1 MRADDFVTGD
11 SARGA
16 GQSSLVGTETTNA
29 VNTGLVGSAT
39 AIAKNMV
46 IGGTELGDV
55 DKMYQTGKSA
65 IKGSVGAA
73 RVGSDLV
80 KDTVDTA
87 KTTSKAFKAGLNG
100 EDIDLS
106 GTKSRSGS
114 NLAKGTKKAAKE
126 GFRAAKRAAI
136 KDSELEDVDNLYQ
149 EAKGLSKAAVS
160 STKGAVSNT
169 RKSWKMLKR
178 STARI
183 KALSRKRFTAGA
195 GNKFNQ
201 QMYRYMRSAAY
212 QSVSTGGGIINT
224 AKNVLSYAYW
234 SVRMA
239 ANGIGAI
246 LGALFGAIGVL
257 IIPVIIII
265 AVICTIS
272 GGSKGENASVGSLT
286 GDEATIAQYL
296 IDKGVDRTHIAAIM
310 GNMFQESGCHPTA
323 LNSSSGAYGICQWL
337 GGRKT
342 GLENLA
348 KEKGKDMS
356 DLSVQLDWFWEEFA
370 ESCSGWNK
378 AKYKVFCAQ
387 SDLKQC
393 VYLFRSQF
401 ERCGES
407 EADDANRLVQA
418 QRIYDALGTS
428 NGTNGIDGN
437 GQDLKKAT
445 RRQKDVVNAANTTKS
460 PGQGWCASW
469 VTNVFQSAG
478 IGYFVGHA
486 CDMCRAYC
494 TSTNVRDLKVGMIIA
509 DVSHPGTGDAG
520 RLYGHVGI
528 YIGDNKV
535 ISNEGAITIKS
546 LQEFV
551 GFMERVLDVNGDG
564 SAASIYLNKRKRNK
578 SMRDIWFL
586 ITVHK
591 GNRENPCN
599 PNRYFLCRFHRCQ
612 FLYVYDESSGT
623 ARTTGEKK
631 GKRKTDQKQL
641 SKTEKRPTENHR

>member
-1 MRADDFVTGD
+1 MQGNTTEIDERNLLRLDALLSHGYGLSPQLVMRSKGLSIEAKALYGYLSSF
-11 SARGA
+11 AGA
-16 GQSSLVGTETTNA
+16 GDTAFPSTSRILEELDISKNRFYKIRKELVSWGFISIETTATSAGLRTVYTLPQNPIAIKTEIDEIANRRNEIKSSLVANLHNEDMVSHKGDSESEC
-29 VNTGLVGSAT
+29 LQQSAGNEPCRQSE
-39 AIAKNMV
+39 AKAQN
-46 IGGTELGDV
+46 
-55 DKMYQTGKSA
+55 
-65 IKGSVGAA
+65 
-73 RVGSDLV
+73 R
-80 KDTVDTA
+80 
-87 KTTSKAFKAGLNG
+87 
-100 EDIDLS
+100 
-106 GTKSRSGS
+106 GS
-114 NLAKGTKKAAKE
+114 NLKPCLQSEDE
-126 GFRAAKRAAI
+126 G
-136 KDSELEDVDNLYQ
+136 
-149 EAKGLSKAAVS
+149 
-160 STKGAVSNT
+160 
-169 RKSWKMLKR
+169 
-178 STARI
+178 
-183 KALSRKRFTAGA
+183 
-195 GNKFNQ
+195 
-201 QMYRYMRSAAY
+201 
-212 QSVSTGGGIINT
+212 
-224 AKNVLSYAYW
+224 YAYW

-272 GGSKGENASVGSLT
+272 GGSKSENASVGSLT

-407 EADDANRLVQA
+407 EAADANRLAQA

-460 PGQGWCASW
+460 PGQGWCAAW

-478 IGYFVGHA
+478 IGYFGGNA

-509 DVSHPGTGDAG
+509 DVSHPGTGEAG

-551 GFMERVLDVNGDG
+551 GFYG
-564 SAASIYLNKRKRNK
+564 
-578 SMRDIWFL
+578 
-586 ITVHK
+586 K
-591 GNRENPCN
+591 G
-599 PNRYFLCRFHRCQ
+599 
-612 FLYVYDESSGT
+612 
-623 ARTTGEKK
+623 TGCKW
-631 GKRKTDQKQL
+631 GWLGGVDL
-641 SKTEKRPTENHR
+641 SK

>member
-16 GQSSLVGTETTNA
+16 GQSSLVGTESTNA
-29 VNTGLVGSAT
+29 VNTGLVGSAA
-39 AIAKNMV
+39 AIAKKMV

-55 DKMYQTGKSA
+55 DKMYQAGKSA
-65 IKGSVGAA
+65 VKGSVNAA
-73 RVGSDLV
+73 RAGSDLV

-87 KTTSKAFKAGLNG
+87 KTTAKAFKAGLNG
-100 EDIDLS
+100 ENIDLS
-106 GTKSRSGS
+106 GTKSRSGK
-114 NLAKGTKKAAKE
+114 NLAKGAKKVAKD

-149 EAKGLSKAAVS
+149 EAKGLSKATVS
-160 STKGAVSNT
+160 SAKGAVSNT

-201 QMYRYMRSAAY
+201 QMYKYMRSAAY
-212 QSVSTGGGIINT
+212 RSVSTSSGIVST
-224 AKNVLSYAYW
+224 VKNAMSVIYWDIRLALS
-234 SVRMA
+234 S
-239 ANGIGAI
+239 ISS
-246 LGALFGAIGVL
+246 AIGLFLGFLGILPLLLVVFVPIFFL
-257 IIPVIIII
+257 IFG
-265 AVICTIS
+265 TIS
-272 GGSKGENASVGSLT
+272 GTKATTVGSLT

-310 GNMFQESGCHPTA
+310 GNMFQESGCRPTA
-323 LNSSSGAYGICQWL
+323 INPSSGAYGICQWL

-348 KEKGKDMS
+348 KQKGKDMS
-356 DLSVQLDWFWEEFA
+356 DLSVQLDWFWDEFA

-407 EADDANRLVQA
+407 EAADANRLAQA

-445 RRQKDVVNAANTTKS
+445 RRQKDVVNAANTTTS
-460 PGQGWCASW
+460 PGQGWCAAW
-469 VTNVFQSAG
+469 VTNVFQNAG
-478 IGYFVGHA
+478 IGYFGGNA

-535 ISNEGAITIKS
+535 ISNEGPITIKS

-551 GFMERVLDVNGDG
+551 GFYG
-564 SAASIYLNKRKRNK
+564 
-578 SMRDIWFL
+578 
-586 ITVHK
+586 K
-591 GNRENPCN
+591 G
-599 PNRYFLCRFHRCQ
+599 
-612 FLYVYDESSGT
+612 
-623 ARTTGEKK
+623 TGCKW
-631 GKRKTDQKQL
+631 GWLGGVDL
-641 SKTEKRPTENHR
+641 SK

>member
-16 GQSSLVGTETTNA
+16 GQSSLVGTESTNA
-29 VNTGLVGSAT
+29 VNTGLVGSAA
-39 AIAKNMV
+39 AIAKKMV

-55 DKMYQTGKSA
+55 DKMYQAGKSA
-65 IKGSVGAA
+65 VKGSVNAA
-73 RVGSDLV
+73 RAGSDLV

-87 KTTSKAFKAGLNG
+87 KTTAKAFKAGLNG

-106 GTKSRSGS
+106 GTKSRSGK
-114 NLAKGTKKAAKE
+114 NLAKGVKKAAKD

-149 EAKGLSKAAVS
+149 EAKGLSKATVS
-160 STKGAVSNT
+160 SAKGAVSNT

-201 QMYRYMRSAAY
+201 QMYKYMRSAAY
-212 QSVSTGGGIINT
+212 RSVSTSSGIVST
-224 AKNVLSYAYW
+224 VKNAMSVIYWDIRLALS
-234 SVRMA
+234 S
-239 ANGIGAI
+239 ISS
-246 LGALFGAIGVL
+246 AIGLFLGFLGILPLLLVVFVPIFFL
-257 IIPVIIII
+257 IFG
-265 AVICTIS
+265 TIS
-272 GGSKGENASVGSLT
+272 GTKATTVGSLT

-310 GNMFQESGCHPTA
+310 GNMFQESGCRPTA
-323 LNSSSGAYGICQWL
+323 INPSSGAYGICQWL

-348 KEKGKDMS
+348 KQKGKDMS
-356 DLSVQLDWFWEEFA
+356 DLSVQLDWFWDEFA

-407 EADDANRLVQA
+407 EAADANRLAQA

-445 RRQKDVVNAANTTKS
+445 RRQKDVVNAANTTTS
-460 PGQGWCASW
+460 PGQGWCAAW
-469 VTNVFQSAG
+469 VTNVFQNAG
-478 IGYFVGHA
+478 IGYFGGNA

-535 ISNEGAITIKS
+535 ISNEGPITIKS

-551 GFMERVLDVNGDG
+551 GFYG
-564 SAASIYLNKRKRNK
+564 
-578 SMRDIWFL
+578 
-586 ITVHK
+586 K
-591 GNRENPCN
+591 G
-599 PNRYFLCRFHRCQ
+599 
-612 FLYVYDESSGT
+612 
-623 ARTTGEKK
+623 TGCKW
-631 GKRKTDQKQL
+631 GWLGGVDL
-641 SKTEKRPTENHR
+641 SK

>member
-39 AIAKNMV
+39 AIDKNMV

-87 KTTSKAFKAGLNG
+87 KTTAKAFKAGLNG

-407 EADDANRLVQA
+407 EAADANRLAQA

-460 PGQGWCASW
+460 QDRMVCCL
-469 VTNVFQSAG
+469 
-478 IGYFVGHA
+478 GHERLPERRYRLLWGNA

-509 DVSHPGTGDAG
+509 DVSHPGTGEAG

-546 LQEFV
+546 FKNLSV
-551 GFMERVLDVNGDG
+551 FMERVLDVNGDG
-564 SAASIYLNKRKRNK
+564 SAASIYLNKRKGIKACETSGFN
-578 SMRDIWFL
+578 
-586 ITVHK
+586 
-591 GNRENPCN
+591 NRP
-599 PNRYFLCRFHRCQ
+599 
-612 FLYVYDESSGT
+612 
-623 ARTTGEKK
+623 
-631 GKRKTDQKQL
+631 
-641 SKTEKRPTENHR
+641 

>member
-16 GQSSLVGTETTNA
+16 GQSSLVGTGTTNA

-87 KTTSKAFKAGLNG
+87 KTTAKAFKAGLNG

-183 KALSRKRFTAGA
+183 KAISRTRFTAGA

-239 ANGIGAI
+239 SNGIGAI

-323 LNSSSGAYGICQWL
+323 LNSSSTDI
-337 GGRKT
+337 
-342 GLENLA
+342 
-348 KEKGKDMS
+348 
-356 DLSVQLDWFWEEFA
+356 
-370 ESCSGWNK
+370 SCFRISSQ
-378 AKYKVFCAQ
+378 KY
-387 SDLKQC
+387 S
-393 VYLFRSQF
+393 
-401 ERCGES
+401 
-407 EADDANRLVQA
+407 
-418 QRIYDALGTS
+418 
-428 NGTNGIDGN
+428 
-437 GQDLKKAT
+437 
-445 RRQKDVVNAANTTKS
+445 
-460 PGQGWCASW
+460 
-469 VTNVFQSAG
+469 
-478 IGYFVGHA
+478 
-486 CDMCRAYC
+486 
-494 TSTNVRDLKVGMIIA
+494 
-509 DVSHPGTGDAG
+509 
-520 RLYGHVGI
+520 
-528 YIGDNKV
+528 
-535 ISNEGAITIKS
+535 
-546 LQEFV
+546 
-551 GFMERVLDVNGDG
+551 
-564 SAASIYLNKRKRNK
+564 
-578 SMRDIWFL
+578 
-586 ITVHK
+586 
-591 GNRENPCN
+591 
-599 PNRYFLCRFHRCQ
+599 
-612 FLYVYDESSGT
+612 
-623 ARTTGEKK
+623 
-631 GKRKTDQKQL
+631 
-641 SKTEKRPTENHR
+641 

>member
-16 GQSSLVGTETTNA
+16 GQSSLVGTGTTNA

-87 KTTSKAFKAGLNG
+87 KTTAKAFKAGLNG

-160 STKGAVSNT
+160 STKGTVSNT

-224 AKNVLSYAYW
+224 AKNVLSYAY
-234 SVRMA
+234 SD
-239 ANGIGAI
+239 
-246 LGALFGAIGVL
+246 
-257 IIPVIIII
+257 
-265 AVICTIS
+265 TKKEQTQTQKKETS
-272 GGSKGENASVGSLT
+272 TENAKKKKSAEKSAISVMVTADG
-286 GDEATIAQYL
+286 
-296 IDKGVDRTHIAAIM
+296 AA
-310 GNMFQESGCHPTA
+310 EDSKA
-323 LNSSSGAYGICQWL
+323 SVSVS
-337 GGRKT
+337 
-342 GLENLA
+342 
-348 KEKGKDMS
+348 EKGK
-356 DLSVQLDWFWEEFA
+356 
-370 ESCSGWNK
+370 
-378 AKYKVFCAQ
+378 
-387 SDLKQC
+387 
-393 VYLFRSQF
+393 
-401 ERCGES
+401 
-407 EADDANRLVQA
+407 
-418 QRIYDALGTS
+418 
-428 NGTNGIDGN
+428 NGKI
-437 GQDLKKAT
+437 
-445 RRQKDVVNAANTTKS
+445 
-460 PGQGWCASW
+460 
-469 VTNVFQSAG
+469 
-478 IGYFVGHA
+478 
-486 CDMCRAYC
+486 
-494 TSTNVRDLKVGMIIA
+494 
-509 DVSHPGTGDAG
+509 
-520 RLYGHVGI
+520 
-528 YIGDNKV
+528 
-535 ISNEGAITIKS
+535 
-546 LQEFV
+546 
-551 GFMERVLDVNGDG
+551 VL
-564 SAASIYLNKRKRNK
+564 I
-578 SMRDIWFL
+578 
-586 ITVHK
+586 
-591 GNRENPCN
+591 
-599 PNRYFLCRFHRCQ
+599 
-612 FLYVYDESSGT
+612 
-623 ARTTGEKK
+623 
-631 GKRKTDQKQL
+631 
-641 SKTEKRPTENHR
+641 

>member
-16 GQSSLVGTETTNA
+16 EQSSLVGTETTNA

-87 KTTSKAFKAGLNG
+87 KTTAKAFKAGLNG

-407 EADDANRLVQA
+407 EAADANRLAQA

-445 RRQKDVVNAANTTKS
+445 CYMRAMQLYVMAAFSPLPFALLGFDETKNYGVS
-460 PGQGWCASW
+460 FCKNFLATCLAGVIILFAMGLFPNLLSGFSGGEISGFKGDMWSSVCAS
-469 VTNVFQSAG
+469 VALMLIV
-478 IGYFVGHA
+478 
-486 CDMCRAYC
+486 
-494 TSTNVRDLKVGMIIA
+494 
-509 DVSHPGTGDAG
+509 
-520 RLYGHVGI
+520 
-528 YIGDNKV
+528 
-535 ISNEGAITIKS
+535 IKS
-546 LQEFV
+546 
-551 GFMERVLDVNGDG
+551 GTIARDVFGG
-564 SAASIYLNKRKRNK
+564 
-578 SMRDIWFL
+578 
-586 ITVHK
+586 
-591 GNRENPCN
+591 
-599 PNRYFLCRFHRCQ
+599 
-612 FLYVYDESSGT
+612 
-623 ARTTGEKK
+623 
-631 GKRKTDQKQL
+631 
-641 SKTEKRPTENHR
+641 

>member
-16 GQSSLVGTETTNA
+16 GQSSLVGTESTNA
-29 VNTGLVGSAT
+29 VNTGLVGSAA

-55 DKMYQTGKSA
+55 DKMYQAGKSA
-65 IKGSVGAA
+65 VKGSVNAA
-73 RVGSDLV
+73 RAGSDLV

-87 KTTSKAFKAGLNG
+87 KTTAKAFKAGLNG

-106 GTKSRSGS
+106 GTKSRSGK
-114 NLAKGTKKAAKE
+114 NLAKGAKKDAKD

-149 EAKGLSKAAVS
+149 EAKGLSKATVS
-160 STKGAVSNT
+160 SAKGAVSNT

-201 QMYRYMRSAAY
+201 QMYKYMRSAAY
-212 QSVSTGGGIINT
+212 RSVSTSSGIVST
-224 AKNVLSYAYW
+224 VKNAMSVIYWDIRLALS
-234 SVRMA
+234 S
-239 ANGIGAI
+239 ISS
-246 LGALFGAIGVL
+246 AIGLFLGFLGILPLLLVVFVPIFFL
-257 IIPVIIII
+257 IFG
-265 AVICTIS
+265 TIS
-272 GGSKGENASVGSLT
+272 GTKATTVGSLT

-310 GNMFQESGCHPTA
+310 GNMFQESGCRPTA
-323 LNSSSGAYGICQWL
+323 INPSSGAYGICQWL

-348 KEKGKDMS
+348 KQKGKDMS
-356 DLSVQLDWFWEEFA
+356 DLSVQLDWFWDEFA

-407 EADDANRLVQA
+407 EAADANRLAQA

-445 RRQKDVVNAANTTKS
+445 RRQKDVVNAANTTTS
-460 PGQGWCASW
+460 PGQGWCAAW
-469 VTNVFQSAG
+469 VTNVFQNAG
-478 IGYFVGHA
+478 IGYFGGNA

-535 ISNEGAITIKS
+535 ISNEGPITIKS

-551 GFMERVLDVNGDG
+551 GFYG
-564 SAASIYLNKRKRNK
+564 
-578 SMRDIWFL
+578 
-586 ITVHK
+586 K
-591 GNRENPCN
+591 G
-599 PNRYFLCRFHRCQ
+599 
-612 FLYVYDESSGT
+612 
-623 ARTTGEKK
+623 TGCKW
-631 GKRKTDQKQL
+631 GWLGGVDL
-641 SKTEKRPTENHR
+641 SK

>member
-16 GQSSLVGTETTNA
+16 GQSSLVGTESTNA
-29 VNTGLVGSAT
+29 VNTGLVGSAA

-55 DKMYQTGKSA
+55 DKMYQAGKSA
-65 IKGSVGAA
+65 VKGSVNAA
-73 RVGSDLV
+73 RAGSDLA

-87 KTTSKAFKAGLNG
+87 KTTAKAFKAGLNG
-100 EDIDLS
+100 ENIDLS
-106 GTKSRSGS
+106 GTKSRSGK
-114 NLAKGTKKAAKE
+114 NLAKGAKKAAKD

-149 EAKGLSKAAVS
+149 EAKGLSKATVS
-160 STKGAVSNT
+160 SAKGAVSNT

-201 QMYRYMRSAAY
+201 QMYKYMRSAAY
-212 QSVSTGGGIINT
+212 RSVSTSSGIVST
-224 AKNVLSYAYW
+224 VKNAMSVIYWDIRLALS
-234 SVRMA
+234 S
-239 ANGIGAI
+239 ISS
-246 LGALFGAIGVL
+246 AIGLFLGFLGILPLLLVVFVPIFFL
-257 IIPVIIII
+257 IFG
-265 AVICTIS
+265 TIS
-272 GGSKGENASVGSLT
+272 GTKATTVGSLT

-310 GNMFQESGCHPTA
+310 GNMFQESGCRPTA
-323 LNSSSGAYGICQWL
+323 INPSSGAYGICQWL

-348 KEKGKDMS
+348 KQKGKDMS
-356 DLSVQLDWFWEEFA
+356 DLSVQLDWFWDEFA

-407 EADDANRLVQA
+407 EAADANRLAQA

-445 RRQKDVVNAANTTKS
+445 RRQKDVVNAANTTTS
-460 PGQGWCASW
+460 PGQGWCAAW
-469 VTNVFQSAG
+469 VTNVFQNAG
-478 IGYFVGHA
+478 IGYFGGNA

-535 ISNEGAITIKS
+535 ISNEGPITIKS

-551 GFMERVLDVNGDG
+551 GFYG
-564 SAASIYLNKRKRNK
+564 
-578 SMRDIWFL
+578 
-586 ITVHK
+586 K
-591 GNRENPCN
+591 G
-599 PNRYFLCRFHRCQ
+599 
-612 FLYVYDESSGT
+612 
-623 ARTTGEKK
+623 TGCKW
-631 GKRKTDQKQL
+631 GWLGGVDL
-641 SKTEKRPTENHR
+641 SK

>member
-1 MRADDFVTGD
+1 MADLGEEAFSSQMKVVATFLRLLEELMRNKQQDLRYGTKTQRRGILGRMKDFVGGIFKKVYDGTFGRLSRNGKD
-11 SARGA
+11 Y
-16 GQSSLVGTETTNA
+16 GQLDLNDPAVASSLVGTETTNA

-87 KTTSKAFKAGLNG
+87 KTTAKAFKAGLNG

-310 GNMFQESGCHPTA
+310 GNMFQFIFDFIDAP
-323 LNSSSGAYGICQWL
+323 I
-337 GGRKT
+337 
-342 GLENLA
+342 
-348 KEKGKDMS
+348 
-356 DLSVQLDWFWEEFA
+356 DLSYVRQVHQLVSNNLVPD
-370 ESCSGWNK
+370 SGQLRYFDVYIGGTSWQPEIPDFDTAK
-378 AKYKVFCAQ
+378 AAIEKIANMEPGRERA
-387 SDLKQC
+387 LKMFG
-393 VYLFRSQF
+393 YLCRSQLF
-401 ERCGES
+401 S
-407 EADDANRLVQA
+407 
-418 QRIYDALGTS
+418 
-428 NGTNGIDGN
+428 DGN
-437 GQDLKKAT
+437 KRTAQLI
-445 RRQKDVVNAANTTKS
+445 ANKMLIADGCGILAIPKEQINNFETLLLDFYETNKPDKFFSFLTKEAIYGLDRTVPS
-460 PGQGWCASW
+460 SQ
-469 VTNVFQSAG
+469 N
-478 IGYFVGHA
+478 
-486 CDMCRAYC
+486 
-494 TSTNVRDLKVGMIIA
+494 LKVKCKAATLGSNA
-509 DVSHPGTGDAG
+509 LKTRSNT
-520 RLYGHVGI
+520 VGI
-528 YIGDNKV
+528 
-535 ISNEGAITIKS
+535 
-546 LQEFV
+546 
-551 GFMERVLDVNGDG
+551 
-564 SAASIYLNKRKRNK
+564 
-578 SMRDIWFL
+578 
-586 ITVHK
+586 
-591 GNRENPCN
+591 
-599 PNRYFLCRFHRCQ
+599 
-612 FLYVYDESSGT
+612 
-623 ARTTGEKK
+623 
-631 GKRKTDQKQL
+631 
-641 SKTEKRPTENHR
+641 SKTQNADRTAHTEHIE

>member
-1 MRADDFVTGD
+1 MASNKSKTPGPIQVVVVLMLSVLAFYFGNRFGQVFDFNTMEITD
-11 SARGA
+11 GA
-16 GQSSLVGTETTNA
+16 LAT
-29 VNTGLVGSAT
+29 VNSIVAAPAAISTASVPMLYAIGLAITVLIVWLYTFMYAGNYRYGEEAGSAKWGT
-39 AIAKNMV
+39 LKEGVAFKDQTDPSNNLLFTKNYGLALKKPKFDLEHDRNLNVMV
-46 IGGTELGDV
+46 IGG
-55 DKMYQTGKSA
+55 
-65 IKGSVGAA
+65 
-73 RVGSDLV
+73 
-80 KDTVDTA
+80 
-87 KTTSKAFKAGLNG
+87 
-100 EDIDLS
+100 
-106 GTKSRSGS
+106 SGS
-114 NLAKGTKKAAKE
+114 GKTRNYVKPNL
-126 GFRAAKRAAI
+126 
-136 KDSELEDVDNLYQ
+136 
-149 EAKGLSKAAVS
+149 
-160 STKGAVSNT
+160 
-169 RKSWKMLKR
+169 
-178 STARI
+178 
-183 KALSRKRFTAGA
+183 
-195 GNKFNQ
+195 
-201 QMYRYMRSAAY
+201 
-212 QSVSTGGGIINT
+212 
-224 AKNVLSYAYW
+224 
-234 SVRMA
+234 
-239 ANGIGAI
+239 
-246 LGALFGAIGVL
+246 
-257 IIPVIIII
+257 
-265 AVICTIS
+265 
-272 GGSKGENASVGSLT
+272 
-286 GDEATIAQYL
+286 
-296 IDKGVDRTHIAAIM
+296 M

-407 EADDANRLVQA
+407 EAADANRLAQA

-460 PGQGWCASW
+460 PGQGWCAAW

-478 IGYFVGHA
+478 IGYFGGNA

-509 DVSHPGTGDAG
+509 DVSHPGTGEAG

-551 GFMERVLDVNGDG
+551 GFYG
-564 SAASIYLNKRKRNK
+564 
-578 SMRDIWFL
+578 
-586 ITVHK
+586 K
-591 GNRENPCN
+591 G
-599 PNRYFLCRFHRCQ
+599 
-612 FLYVYDESSGT
+612 
-623 ARTTGEKK
+623 TGCKW
-631 GKRKTDQKQL
+631 GWLGGVDL
-641 SKTEKRPTENHR
+641 SK

>member
-16 GQSSLVGTETTNA
+16 GQSSLVGTESTNA
-29 VNTGLVGSAT
+29 VNTGLVGSAA

-55 DKMYQTGKSA
+55 DKMYQAGKSA
-65 IKGSVGAA
+65 VKGSVNAA
-73 RVGSDLV
+73 RAGSDLV
-80 KDTVDTA
+80 KDTADTA
-87 KTTSKAFKAGLNG
+87 KTTAKAFKAGLNG

-106 GTKSRSGS
+106 GTKSRSGK
-114 NLAKGTKKAAKE
+114 NLAKGAKKAAKD

-149 EAKGLSKAAVS
+149 EAKGLSKATVS
-160 STKGAVSNT
+160 SAKGAVSNT

-201 QMYRYMRSAAY
+201 QMYKYMRSAAY
-212 QSVSTGGGIINT
+212 RSVSTSSGIVST
-224 AKNVLSYAYW
+224 VKNAMSVIYWDIRLALS
-234 SVRMA
+234 
-239 ANGIGAI
+239 GISS
-246 LGALFGAIGVL
+246 AIGLFLGFLGILPLLLVVFVPIFFL
-257 IIPVIIII
+257 IFG
-265 AVICTIS
+265 TIS
-272 GGSKGENASVGSLT
+272 GTKATTVGSLT

-310 GNMFQESGCHPTA
+310 GNMFQESGCRPTA
-323 LNSSSGAYGICQWL
+323 INPSSGAYGICQWL

-348 KEKGKDMS
+348 KQKGKDMS
-356 DLSVQLDWFWEEFA
+356 DLSVQLDWFWDEFA

-407 EADDANRLVQA
+407 EAADANRLAQA

-445 RRQKDVVNAANTTKS
+445 RRQKDVVNAANTTTS
-460 PGQGWCASW
+460 PGQGWCAAW
-469 VTNVFQSAG
+469 VTNVFQNAG
-478 IGYFVGHA
+478 IGYFGGNA

-535 ISNEGAITIKS
+535 ISNEGPITIKS

-551 GFMERVLDVNGDG
+551 GFYG
-564 SAASIYLNKRKRNK
+564 
-578 SMRDIWFL
+578 
-586 ITVHK
+586 K
-591 GNRENPCN
+591 G
-599 PNRYFLCRFHRCQ
+599 
-612 FLYVYDESSGT
+612 
-623 ARTTGEKK
+623 TGCKW
-631 GKRKTDQKQL
+631 GWLGGVDL
-641 SKTEKRPTENHR
+641 SK

>member
-16 GQSSLVGTETTNA
+16 GQSSLVGTESTNA
-29 VNTGLVGSAT
+29 VNTGLVGSAA

-55 DKMYQTGKSA
+55 DKMYQAGKSA
-65 IKGSVGAA
+65 VKGSVNAA
-73 RVGSDLV
+73 RAGSDLV

-87 KTTSKAFKAGLNG
+87 KTTAKAFKAGLNG

-106 GTKSRSGS
+106 GTKPRSGK
-114 NLAKGTKKAAKE
+114 NLAKGAKKAAKD

-149 EAKGLSKAAVS
+149 EAKGLSKATVS
-160 STKGAVSNT
+160 SAKGAVSNT

-201 QMYRYMRSAAY
+201 QMYKYMRSAAY
-212 QSVSTGGGIINT
+212 RSVSTSSGIVST
-224 AKNVLSYAYW
+224 VKNAMSVIYWDIRLALS
-234 SVRMA
+234 S
-239 ANGIGAI
+239 ISS
-246 LGALFGAIGVL
+246 AIGLFLGFLGILPLLLVVFVPIFFL
-257 IIPVIIII
+257 IFG
-265 AVICTIS
+265 TIS
-272 GGSKGENASVGSLT
+272 GTKATTVGSLT

-310 GNMFQESGCHPTA
+310 GNMFQESGCRPTA
-323 LNSSSGAYGICQWL
+323 INPSSGAYGICQWL

-348 KEKGKDMS
+348 KQKGKDMS
-356 DLSVQLDWFWEEFA
+356 DLSVQLDWFWDEFA

-407 EADDANRLVQA
+407 EAADANRLAQA

-445 RRQKDVVNAANTTKS
+445 RRQKDVVNAANTTTS
-460 PGQGWCASW
+460 PGQGWCAAW
-469 VTNVFQSAG
+469 VTNVFQNAG
-478 IGYFVGHA
+478 IGYFGGNA

-528 YIGDNKV
+528 YIGDNNV
-535 ISNEGAITIKS
+535 ISNEGPITIKS

-551 GFMERVLDVNGDG
+551 GFYG
-564 SAASIYLNKRKRNK
+564 
-578 SMRDIWFL
+578 
-586 ITVHK
+586 K
-591 GNRENPCN
+591 G
-599 PNRYFLCRFHRCQ
+599 
-612 FLYVYDESSGT
+612 
-623 ARTTGEKK
+623 TGCKW
-631 GKRKTDQKQL
+631 GWLGGVDL
-641 SKTEKRPTENHR
+641 SK

>member
-87 KTTSKAFKAGLNG
+87 KTTAKAFKAGLNG

-348 KEKGKDMS
+348 KKKGKDMS

-407 EADDANRLVQA
+407 EAADANRLAQA

-460 PGQGWCASW
+460 PGQGWCAAW

-478 IGYFVGHA
+478 IGYFGGNA

-494 TSTNVRDLKVGMIIA
+494 TSTNVRDLKSSLTCHILEQAMRVVFMGMSESISAIIRSSA
-509 DVSHPGTGDAG
+509 TRGLLPSRAFKNLSV
-520 RLYGHVGI
+520 
-528 YIGDNKV
+528 
-535 ISNEGAITIKS
+535 
-546 LQEFV
+546 
-551 GFMERVLDVNGDG
+551 FMERVLDVNGDG
-564 SAASIYLNKRKRNK
+564 SAASIYLNKRKGIK
-578 SMRDIWFL
+578 
-586 ITVHK
+586 
-591 GNRENPCN
+591 
-599 PNRYFLCRFHRCQ
+599 
-612 FLYVYDESSGT
+612 
-623 ARTTGEKK
+623 A
-631 GKRKTDQKQL
+631 
-641 SKTEKRPTENHR
+641 TEKPPHCCGGFSVLVTIV

>member
-1 MRADDFVTGD
+1 M
-11 SARGA
+11 
-16 GQSSLVGTETTNA
+16 
-29 VNTGLVGSAT
+29 
-39 AIAKNMV
+39 
-46 IGGTELGDV
+46 
-55 DKMYQTGKSA
+55 
-65 IKGSVGAA
+65 
-73 RVGSDLV
+73 
-80 KDTVDTA
+80 
-87 KTTSKAFKAGLNG
+87 
-100 EDIDLS
+100 
-106 GTKSRSGS
+106 
-114 NLAKGTKKAAKE
+114 
-126 GFRAAKRAAI
+126 
-136 KDSELEDVDNLYQ
+136 DNLYQ

-348 KEKGKDMS
+348 KKKGKDMS

-407 EADDANRLVQA
+407 EAADANRLAQA

-460 PGQGWCASW
+460 PGQGWCAAW

-478 IGYFVGHA
+478 IGYFGGNA

-551 GFMERVLDVNGDG
+551 GFYG
-564 SAASIYLNKRKRNK
+564 
-578 SMRDIWFL
+578 
-586 ITVHK
+586 K
-591 GNRENPCN
+591 G
-599 PNRYFLCRFHRCQ
+599 
-612 FLYVYDESSGT
+612 
-623 ARTTGEKK
+623 TGCKW
-631 GKRKTDQKQL
+631 GWLGGVDL
-641 SKTEKRPTENHR
+641 SK

>member
-87 KTTSKAFKAGLNG
+87 KTTAKAFKAGLNG

-310 GNMFQESGCHPTA
+310 GNMFQESPYCFEQFIRGLWNLPVAWWTKDW
-323 LNSSSGAYGICQWL
+323 SGKPCQ
-337 GGRKT
+337 
-342 GLENLA
+342 
-348 KEKGKDMS
+348 EKRQRY
-356 DLSVQLDWFWEEFA
+356 VRP
-370 ESCSGWNK
+370 
-378 AKYKVFCAQ
+378 
-387 SDLKQC
+387 
-393 VYLFRSQF
+393 FRS
-401 ERCGES
+401 
-407 EADDANRLVQA
+407 
-418 QRIYDALGTS
+418 T
-428 NGTNGIDGN
+428 
-437 GQDLKKAT
+437 
-445 RRQKDVVNAANTTKS
+445 
-460 PGQGWCASW
+460 
-469 VTNVFQSAG
+469 
-478 IGYFVGHA
+478 
-486 CDMCRAYC
+486 
-494 TSTNVRDLKVGMIIA
+494 
-509 DVSHPGTGDAG
+509 
-520 RLYGHVGI
+520 
-528 YIGDNKV
+528 
-535 ISNEGAITIKS
+535 
-546 LQEFV
+546 
-551 GFMERVLDVNGDG
+551 
-564 SAASIYLNKRKRNK
+564 
-578 SMRDIWFL
+578 
-586 ITVHK
+586 
-591 GNRENPCN
+591 
-599 PNRYFLCRFHRCQ
+599 
-612 FLYVYDESSGT
+612 
-623 ARTTGEKK
+623 
-631 GKRKTDQKQL
+631 
-641 SKTEKRPTENHR
+641 

>member
-16 GQSSLVGTETTNA
+16 GQSSLVGTESTNA
-29 VNTGLVGSAT
+29 VNTGLVGSAA

-55 DKMYQTGKSA
+55 DKMYQAGKSA
-65 IKGSVGAA
+65 VKGSVNAA
-73 RVGSDLV
+73 RAGSDLV

-87 KTTSKAFKAGLNG
+87 KTTAKAFKAGLNG

-106 GTKSRSGS
+106 GTKSRSGK
-114 NLAKGTKKAAKE
+114 NLAKGAKKVAKD
-126 GFRAAKRAAI
+126 GFLAAKRAAI

-149 EAKGLSKAAVS
+149 EAKGLSKATVS
-160 STKGAVSNT
+160 SAKGAVSNT

-201 QMYRYMRSAAY
+201 QMYKYMRSAAY
-212 QSVSTGGGIINT
+212 RSVSTSSGIVST
-224 AKNVLSYAYW
+224 VKNAMSVIYWDIRLALS
-234 SVRMA
+234 S
-239 ANGIGAI
+239 ISS
-246 LGALFGAIGVL
+246 AIGLFLGFLGILPLLLVVFVPIFFL
-257 IIPVIIII
+257 IFG
-265 AVICTIS
+265 TIS
-272 GGSKGENASVGSLT
+272 GTKATTVGSLT

-310 GNMFQESGCHPTA
+310 GNMFQESGCRPTA
-323 LNSSSGAYGICQWL
+323 INPSSGAYGICQWL

-348 KEKGKDMS
+348 KQKGKDMS
-356 DLSVQLDWFWEEFA
+356 DLSVQLDWFWDEFA

-407 EADDANRLVQA
+407 EAADANRLAQA

-445 RRQKDVVNAANTTKS
+445 RRQKDVVNAANTTTS
-460 PGQGWCASW
+460 PGQGWCAAW
-469 VTNVFQSAG
+469 VTNVFLNAG
-478 IGYFVGHA
+478 IGYFGGNA

-535 ISNEGAITIKS
+535 ISNEGPITIKS

-551 GFMERVLDVNGDG
+551 GFYG
-564 SAASIYLNKRKRNK
+564 
-578 SMRDIWFL
+578 
-586 ITVHK
+586 K
-591 GNRENPCN
+591 G
-599 PNRYFLCRFHRCQ
+599 
-612 FLYVYDESSGT
+612 
-623 ARTTGEKK
+623 TGCKW
-631 GKRKTDQKQL
+631 GWLGGVDL
-641 SKTEKRPTENHR
+641 SK

>member
-16 GQSSLVGTETTNA
+16 GQSSLVGTESTNA
-29 VNTGLVGSAT
+29 VNTGLVGSAA

-55 DKMYQTGKSA
+55 DKMYQAGKSA
-65 IKGSVGAA
+65 VKGSVNAA
-73 RVGSDLV
+73 RAGSDLV

-87 KTTSKAFKAGLNG
+87 KTTAKAFKAGLNG

-106 GTKSRSGS
+106 GTKSRSGK
-114 NLAKGTKKAAKE
+114 NLAKGAKKATKD

-149 EAKGLSKAAVS
+149 EAKGLSKATVS
-160 STKGAVSNT
+160 SAKGAVSNT

-201 QMYRYMRSAAY
+201 QMYKYMRSAAY
-212 QSVSTGGGIINT
+212 RSVSTSSGIVST
-224 AKNVLSYAYW
+224 VKNAMSVIYWDIRLALS
-234 SVRMA
+234 S
-239 ANGIGAI
+239 ISS
-246 LGALFGAIGVL
+246 AIGLFLGFLGILPLLLVVFVPIFFL
-257 IIPVIIII
+257 IFG
-265 AVICTIS
+265 TIS
-272 GGSKGENASVGSLT
+272 GTKATTVGSLT

-310 GNMFQESGCHPTA
+310 GNMFQESGCRPTA
-323 LNSSSGAYGICQWL
+323 INPSSGAYGICQWL

-348 KEKGKDMS
+348 KQKGKDMS
-356 DLSVQLDWFWEEFA
+356 DLSVQLDWFWDEFA

-407 EADDANRLVQA
+407 EAADANRLAQA

-445 RRQKDVVNAANTTKS
+445 RKQKDVVNAANTTTS
-460 PGQGWCASW
+460 PGQGWCAAW
-469 VTNVFQSAG
+469 VTNVFQNAG
-478 IGYFVGHA
+478 IGYFGGNA

-535 ISNEGAITIKS
+535 ISNEGPITIKS

-551 GFMERVLDVNGDG
+551 GFYG
-564 SAASIYLNKRKRNK
+564 
-578 SMRDIWFL
+578 
-586 ITVHK
+586 K
-591 GNRENPCN
+591 G
-599 PNRYFLCRFHRCQ
+599 
-612 FLYVYDESSGT
+612 
-623 ARTTGEKK
+623 TGCKW
-631 GKRKTDQKQL
+631 GWLGGVDL
-641 SKTEKRPTENHR
+641 SK

>member
-16 GQSSLVGTETTNA
+16 GQSSLVGTESTNA
-29 VNTGLVGSAT
+29 VNTGLVGSAA

-55 DKMYQTGKSA
+55 DKMYQAGKSA
-65 IKGSVGAA
+65 VKGSVNAA
-73 RVGSDLV
+73 RAGSDLV

-87 KTTSKAFKAGLNG
+87 KTTAKAFKAGLNG
-100 EDIDLS
+100 ENIDLS
-106 GTKSRSGS
+106 GTKSRSGK
-114 NLAKGTKKAAKE
+114 NLAKGAKKAAKDD
-126 GFRAAKRAAI
+126 FRAAKRAAI

-149 EAKGLSKAAVS
+149 EAKGLSKATVS
-160 STKGAVSNT
+160 SAKGAVSNT

-201 QMYRYMRSAAY
+201 QMYKYMRSAAY
-212 QSVSTGGGIINT
+212 RSVSTSSGIVST
-224 AKNVLSYAYW
+224 VKNAMSVIYWDIRLALS
-234 SVRMA
+234 S
-239 ANGIGAI
+239 ISS
-246 LGALFGAIGVL
+246 AIGLFLGFLGILPLLLVVFVPIFFL
-257 IIPVIIII
+257 IFG
-265 AVICTIS
+265 TIS
-272 GGSKGENASVGSLT
+272 GTKATTVGSLT

-310 GNMFQESGCHPTA
+310 GNMFQESGCRPTA
-323 LNSSSGAYGICQWL
+323 INPSSGAYGICQWL

-348 KEKGKDMS
+348 KQKGKDMS
-356 DLSVQLDWFWEEFA
+356 DLSVQLDWFWDEFA

-407 EADDANRLVQA
+407 EAADANRLAQA

-445 RRQKDVVNAANTTKS
+445 RRQKDVVNAANTTTS
-460 PGQGWCASW
+460 PGQGWCAAW
-469 VTNVFQSAG
+469 VTNVFQNAG
-478 IGYFVGHA
+478 IGYFGGNA

-535 ISNEGAITIKS
+535 ISNEGPITIKS

-551 GFMERVLDVNGDG
+551 GFYG
-564 SAASIYLNKRKRNK
+564 
-578 SMRDIWFL
+578 
-586 ITVHK
+586 K
-591 GNRENPCN
+591 G
-599 PNRYFLCRFHRCQ
+599 
-612 FLYVYDESSGT
+612 
-623 ARTTGEKK
+623 TGCKW
-631 GKRKTDQKQL
+631 GWLGGVDL
-641 SKTEKRPTENHR
+641 SK

>member
-1 MRADDFVTGD
+1 
-11 SARGA
+11 
-16 GQSSLVGTETTNA
+16 
-29 VNTGLVGSAT
+29 
-39 AIAKNMV
+39 
-46 IGGTELGDV
+46 
-55 DKMYQTGKSA
+55 
-65 IKGSVGAA
+65 
-73 RVGSDLV
+73 
-80 KDTVDTA
+80 
-87 KTTSKAFKAGLNG
+87 
-100 EDIDLS
+100 
-106 GTKSRSGS
+106 
-114 NLAKGTKKAAKE
+114 
-126 GFRAAKRAAI
+126 
-136 KDSELEDVDNLYQ
+136 
-149 EAKGLSKAAVS
+149 
-160 STKGAVSNT
+160 
-169 RKSWKMLKR
+169 MLKR

-201 QMYRYMRSAAY
+201 QMYKYMRSAAY
-212 QSVSTGGGIINT
+212 RSVSTSSGIVST
-224 AKNVLSYAYW
+224 VKNAMSVIYWDIRLALS
-234 SVRMA
+234 
-239 ANGIGAI
+239 GISS
-246 LGALFGAIGVL
+246 AIGLFLGFLGILPLLLVVFVPIFFL
-257 IIPVIIII
+257 IFG
-265 AVICTIS
+265 TIS
-272 GGSKGENASVGSLT
+272 GTKATTVGSLT

-310 GNMFQESGCHPTA
+310 GNMFQESGCRPTA
-323 LNSSSGAYGICQWL
+323 INPSSGAYGICQWL

-348 KEKGKDMS
+348 KQKGKDMS
-356 DLSVQLDWFWEEFA
+356 DLSVQLDWFWDEFA

-407 EADDANRLVQA
+407 EAADANRLAQA

-445 RRQKDVVNAANTTKS
+445 RRQTDVVNAANTTTS
-460 PGQGWCASW
+460 PGQGWCADW
-469 VTNVFQSAG
+469 VTNVFQNAG
-478 IGYFVGHA
+478 IGYFGGNA

-535 ISNEGAITIKS
+535 ISNEGPITIKS

-551 GFMERVLDVNGDG
+551 GFYG
-564 SAASIYLNKRKRNK
+564 
-578 SMRDIWFL
+578 
-586 ITVHK
+586 K
-591 GNRENPCN
+591 G
-599 PNRYFLCRFHRCQ
+599 
-612 FLYVYDESSGT
+612 
-623 ARTTGEKK
+623 TGCKW
-631 GKRKTDQKQL
+631 GWLGGVDL
-641 SKTEKRPTENHR
+641 SK

>member
-87 KTTSKAFKAGLNG
+87 KTTAKAFKAGLHG

-246 LGALFGAIGVL
+246 LGTLFGAIGVL

-378 AKYKVFCAQ
+378 AKYNCFKRGCFSKISVTDF
-387 SDLKQC
+387 
-393 VYLFRSQF
+393 VYRKRTPSYRPTQF
-401 ERCGES
+401 IYS
-407 EADDANRLVQA
+407 PDAEYIPRISRRNR
-418 QRIYDALGTS
+418 
-428 NGTNGIDGN
+428 
-437 GQDLKKAT
+437 
-445 RRQKDVVNAANTTKS
+445 
-460 PGQGWCASW
+460 
-469 VTNVFQSAG
+469 
-478 IGYFVGHA
+478 
-486 CDMCRAYC
+486 
-494 TSTNVRDLKVGMIIA
+494 
-509 DVSHPGTGDAG
+509 
-520 RLYGHVGI
+520 
-528 YIGDNKV
+528 
-535 ISNEGAITIKS
+535 
-546 LQEFV
+546 
-551 GFMERVLDVNGDG
+551 
-564 SAASIYLNKRKRNK
+564 AASLLWC
-578 SMRDIWFL
+578 S
-586 ITVHK
+586 TV
-591 GNRENPCN
+591 
-599 PNRYFLCRFHRCQ
+599 
-612 FLYVYDESSGT
+612 
-623 ARTTGEKK
+623 
-631 GKRKTDQKQL
+631 
-641 SKTEKRPTENHR
+641 

>member
-16 GQSSLVGTETTNA
+16 GQSSLVGTGTTNA

-87 KTTSKAFKAGLNG
+87 KTTAKAFKAGLNG

-239 ANGIGAI
+239 SNGIGAI

-348 KEKGKDMS
+348 KEKGKDIS

-407 EADDANRLVQA
+407 EAADANRLAQA

-460 PGQGWCASW
+460 PGQGWCAAW

-478 IGYFVGHA
+478 IGYFGGNA

-509 DVSHPGTGDAG
+509 DVSHPGTGEAG

-546 LQEFV
+546 LAEAD
-551 GFMERVLDVNGDG
+551 RSVLQPCWKGVLS
-564 SAASIYLNKRKRNK
+564 SALRKTKTLLCLR
-578 SMRDIWFL
+578 SGPL
-586 ITVHK
+586 ITSTYVINVLK
-591 GNRENPCN
+591 RPSEPLRRNSRQLAKTS
-599 PNRYFLCRFHRCQ
+599 YFTYPYIVACELKNFRDF
-612 FLYVYDESSGT
+612 
-623 ARTTGEKK
+623 
-631 GKRKTDQKQL
+631 QKQA
-641 SKTEKRPTENHR
+641 ER

>member
-87 KTTSKAFKAGLNG
+87 KTTAKAFKAGLNG

-296 IDKGVDRTHIAAIM
+296 IDKGVDRTHA
-310 GNMFQESGCHPTA
+310 SGLVDERLVWKTLP
-323 LNSSSGAYGICQWL
+323 
-337 GGRKT
+337 RK
-342 GLENLA
+342 
-348 KEKGKDMS
+348 
-356 DLSVQLDWFWEEFA
+356 
-370 ESCSGWNK
+370 K
-378 AKYKVFCAQ
+378 AKICPTFPFNLTGSGKNSPNRVRDGIKQ
-387 SDLKQC
+387 SIRFF
-393 VYLFRSQF
+393 VPSPISNNVSIF
-401 ERCGES
+401 S
-407 EADDANRLVQA
+407 EA
-418 QRIYDALGTS
+418 
-428 NGTNGIDGN
+428 
-437 GQDLKKAT
+437 
-445 RRQKDVVNAANTTKS
+445 
-460 PGQGWCASW
+460 
-469 VTNVFQSAG
+469 
-478 IGYFVGHA
+478 
-486 CDMCRAYC
+486 
-494 TSTNVRDLKVGMIIA
+494 
-509 DVSHPGTGDAG
+509 
-520 RLYGHVGI
+520 
-528 YIGDNKV
+528 
-535 ISNEGAITIKS
+535 S
-546 LQEFV
+546 L
-551 GFMERVLDVNGDG
+551 
-564 SAASIYLNKRKRNK
+564 SAA
-578 SMRDIWFL
+578 
-586 ITVHK
+586 
-591 GNRENPCN
+591 
-599 PNRYFLCRFHRCQ
+599 
-612 FLYVYDESSGT
+612 
-623 ARTTGEKK
+623 EKA
-631 GKRKTDQKQL
+631 
-641 SKTEKRPTENHR
+641 KRPTRIVWRRLSVSTMHWEPVMELTELTETVRI

>member
-1 MRADDFVTGD
+1 M
-11 SARGA
+11 S
-16 GQSSLVGTETTNA
+16 TNLD
-29 VNTGLVGSAT
+29 NIT
-39 AIAKNMV
+39 
-46 IGGTELGDV
+46 
-55 DKMYQTGKSA
+55 
-65 IKGSVGAA
+65 
-73 RVGSDLV
+73 
-80 KDTVDTA
+80 
-87 KTTSKAFKAGLNG
+87 
-100 EDIDLS
+100 
-106 GTKSRSGS
+106 GTKSRSGK
-114 NLAKGTKKAAKE
+114 NLAKGAKKAAKD

-149 EAKGLSKAAVS
+149 EAKGLSKATVS
-160 STKGAVSNT
+160 SAKGAVSNT

-201 QMYRYMRSAAY
+201 QMYKYMRSAAY
-212 QSVSTGGGIINT
+212 RSVSTSSGIVST
-224 AKNVLSYAYW
+224 VKNAMSVIYWDIRLALS
-234 SVRMA
+234 S
-239 ANGIGAI
+239 ISS
-246 LGALFGAIGVL
+246 AIGLFLGFLGILPLLLVVFVPIFFL
-257 IIPVIIII
+257 IFG
-265 AVICTIS
+265 TIS
-272 GGSKGENASVGSLT
+272 GTKATTVGSLT

-310 GNMFQESGCHPTA
+310 GNMFQESGCRPTA
-323 LNSSSGAYGICQWL
+323 INPSSGAYGICQWL

-348 KEKGKDMS
+348 KQKGKDMS
-356 DLSVQLDWFWEEFA
+356 DLSVQLDWFWDEFA

-407 EADDANRLVQA
+407 EAADANRLAQA

-445 RRQKDVVNAANTTKS
+445 RRQKDVVNAANTTTS
-460 PGQGWCASW
+460 PGQGWCAAW
-469 VTNVFQSAG
+469 VTNVFQNAG
-478 IGYFVGHA
+478 IGYFGGNA

-535 ISNEGAITIKS
+535 ISNEGPITIKS

-551 GFMERVLDVNGDG
+551 GFYG
-564 SAASIYLNKRKRNK
+564 
-578 SMRDIWFL
+578 
-586 ITVHK
+586 K
-591 GNRENPCN
+591 G
-599 PNRYFLCRFHRCQ
+599 
-612 FLYVYDESSGT
+612 
-623 ARTTGEKK
+623 TGCKW
-631 GKRKTDQKQL
+631 GWLGGVDL
-641 SKTEKRPTENHR
+641 SK